1 MNAVLLEQTAHHL
14 ERQTS
19 RWDQRLR
26 LTASLIWVPRGVMVG
41 LLIGIGVAVIS
52 RLRPWLLPEQI
63 ALVAGAGVVIGGVGA
78 LAVIWLW
85 PRSTTHRARYFDQ
98 RFGLKERVSTALE
111 VASGTIPVSDRLTER
126 QLSDAVNAARGVNV
140 AAWLP
145 LRTQW
150 KEMLAVIAL
159 AALLIYLLAADNP
172 HTREI
177 RAQRDLQ
184 NAINEQA
191 AALEQA
197 IQEIEENAA
206 LSAEEQQALTQPL
219 DQALDILQ
227 QPDVSQ
233 EEAVAALAEAAQ
245 SLEDLSDGMSP
256 QQESAYQQAADQ
268 LAGSD
273 MTGDMADA
281 LKKPD
286 LGETAEAMDELADDL
301 GENEL
306 SEQERQE
313 LAEKLEQAAN
323 ALEESNPALAEKL
336 REAARALREGDIEA
350 AQKALREAAELARQQ
365 EEQLQNSPMAQAA
378 QQATQQTNENQREM
392 ARAGQQQ
399 ERQQA
404 DQQAGQ
410 PQSGGLQPQSQ
421 TGQQGQPQPG
431 QEPGQEGQPG
441 LDEEGQP
448 GSGEQVSEPGE
459 GQSQTEG
466 EGQVLQE
473 GGEIGEPEGQGEGQS
488 DIVGPSD
495 SGEQPG
501 EGGTVSAQSSQGQ
514 LDQGSQTEQQG
525 SLSAGTGEGGAGT
538 DTTTGT
544 TGEIE
549 GGEISTDN
557 SPEDGGLQ
565 EYDPVYD
572 PSTIGGES
580 GQGQI
585 VDVGGESTGQEG
597 ETIQEGEFGPNPEG
611 ESMLSYASIF
621 SAYRN
626 IVSNALESGR
636 IPLDQRDVIHD
647 YFSSL
652 ER

>member
-14 ERQTS
+14 ARQTS

-26 LTASLIWVPRGVMVG
+26 LTKSLVWVPRAVMVG
-41 LLIGIGVAVIS
+41 LLVGIVVAVIS

-63 ALVAGAGVVIGGVGA
+63 ALVAVVGVAIGGAGA

-111 VASGTIPVSDRLTER
+111 VASGAIPVSDRLTER

-184 NAINEQA
+184 NAIDEQA

-197 IQEIEENAA
+197 IQEIEENPA

-219 DQALDILQ
+219 EQALDILQ

-245 SLEDLSDGMSP
+245 SLEDLSDGMGP

-268 LAGSD
+268 LAGSE

-336 REAARALREGDIEA
+336 REAAQALREGDIEA
-350 AQKALREAAELARQQ
+350 AQKALREAADLARQQ
-365 EEQLQNSPMAQAA
+365 KEQLQNSPMAQAA
-378 QQATQQTNENQREM
+378 QQAAQQTNENQREM
-392 ARAGQQQ
+392 AQAGQQQ
-399 ERQQA
+399 ESGQQA

-410 PQSGGLQPQSQ
+410 SQSGGLQPQSQ

-431 QEPGQEGQPG
+431 QEGQPG

-448 GSGEQVSEPGE
+448 GSGEQMSEPGE

-473 GGEIGEPEGQGEGQS
+473 GSEIGEPEGQGEGQS
-488 DIVGPSD
+488 NVVGSSD

-501 EGGTVSAQSSQGQ
+501 ADGSVSVQPSEGQ
-514 LDQGSQTEQQG
+514 LGQPGGSQTEQQG
-525 SLSAGTGEGGAGT
+525 SLSAGSGEGGAGT

-544 TGEIE
+544 TAEIE
-549 GGEISTDN
+549 GGEIPTDN

-565 EYDPVYD
+565 EYDPEYD

-611 ESMLSYASIF
+611 ESMLSYANVF